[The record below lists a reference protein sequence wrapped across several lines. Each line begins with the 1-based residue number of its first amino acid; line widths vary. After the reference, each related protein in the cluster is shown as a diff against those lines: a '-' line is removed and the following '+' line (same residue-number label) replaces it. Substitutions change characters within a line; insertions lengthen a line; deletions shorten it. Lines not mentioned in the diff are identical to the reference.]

1 MGGSGKIGLDGSDHP
16 LLLSRQL
23 NCKGAYL
30 YCPPC
35 SHDAGR
41 VTAWQLFCS
50 ARTTSGDVFWEVEG
64 AVGEQRAH

>member
-1 MGGSGKIGLDGSDHP
+1 MGCTGVTCLVGA
-16 LLLSRQL
+16 QL